1 MNEGVHETHCCIM
14 HGCKYSI
21 NDDCP
26 VVLDKIKQ
34 AYICEQCNDEFL
46 KTVEEVREL
55 FKSGKRK
62 CECCGSIY
70 QYDKPK
76 LD

>member
-1 MNEGVHETHCCIM
+1 MNTGVHETHCCIM
-14 HGCKYSI
+14 HGCKYM
-21 NDDCP
+21 NEDCP
-26 VVLDKIKQ
+26 VVLDQIKQ
-34 AYICEQCNDEFL
+34 TYICEECHDEHI
-46 KTVEEVREL
+46 KTVEETREL

-62 CECCGSIY
+62 CETCGSVY